1 MTGAGDLFYRFTAQ
15 KRTDEVDNYGTTV
28 GAFVEQFSV
37 SGAIKHLRG
46 SEEVLASRLG
56 GVHPLLITV
65 RATSLTRKITTDWRL
80 IDARTG
86 TEYAI
91 RDVTP
96 ETDRAFISLLC
107 ESGVAT

>member
-15 KRTDEVDNYGTTV
+15 KRTPQEDGYGNTV
-28 GAFVEQFSV
+28 ADFVEQFSV

-46 SEEVLASRLG
+46 GEDVLASRLG

-65 RATSLTRKITTDWRL
+65 RDTSLTRKITTDWRL